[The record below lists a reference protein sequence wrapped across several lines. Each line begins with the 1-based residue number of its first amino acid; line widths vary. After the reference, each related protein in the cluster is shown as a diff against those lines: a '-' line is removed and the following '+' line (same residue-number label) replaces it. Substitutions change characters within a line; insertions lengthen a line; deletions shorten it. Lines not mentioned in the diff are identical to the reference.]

1 MQSTPQKI
9 DIYLISMQHKCPH
22 VVIAGEW
29 RIMHGIL
36 IQYQVF
42 DDWEDVDTYDIMHI
56 EPSDIEDEE
65 LAKRMYLFG
74 KAIFANHFSTEHRPK
89 APDDTTLAQQTDY
102 NVLINWPE
110 WERIQMQGR
119 LVFMHKRSGFVT
131 LNIDIGTIFEEEF

>member
-1 MQSTPQKI
+1 
-9 DIYLISMQHKCPH
+9 
-22 VVIAGEW
+22 
-29 RIMHGIL
+29 MHGIL

-42 DDWEDVDTYDIMHI
+42 DDWEDVDTYDIVHI

-74 KAIFANHFSTEHRPK
+74 QAIFANHFSTEHRPK